1 MAKIDLK
8 TTPEIF
14 SLLVTADP
22 AGSTTTQPMP
32 INHVLSDRKYICAV
46 PYCKQFGDFVGNEPG
61 LSILLLDSLVG
72 GNEIAL
78 IPLYPG
84 NYVTLNPASLQC
96 SAFQIINNQLENSI
110 ISFFKTMPQFLSR
123 ERTT

>member
-14 SLLVTADP
+14 SLLVEANP
-22 AGSTTTQPMP
+22 AASTITQPMP
-32 INHVLSDRKYICAV
+32 INHILSDKRYICAV
-46 PYCKQFGDFVGNEPG
+46 PYCKQIGDFVPNEPG
-61 LSILLLDSLVG
+61 LTIVLLDAIVG
-72 GNEIAL
+72 GNIIATV
-78 IPLYPG
+78 PLYPG

-96 SAFQIINNQLENSI
+96 TAFQIINNQIENSI